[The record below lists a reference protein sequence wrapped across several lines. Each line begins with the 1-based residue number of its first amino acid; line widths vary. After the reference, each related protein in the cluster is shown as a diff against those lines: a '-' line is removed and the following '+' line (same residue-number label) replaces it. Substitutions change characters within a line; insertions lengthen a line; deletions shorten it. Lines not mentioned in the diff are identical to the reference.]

1 MGGRWIKEHKRDYY
15 YRLAKKEGYRSRAA
29 YKLIEIQEKFNIID
43 QNDNVLDLGSFPGS
57 WLQVSRFLTSGKVV
71 GVDLKEI
78 KPIDGVNTIIGDI
91 TEEETLKKIKEICKK
106 FDVILSDASP
116 KTTGIADIDSYR
128 SYEIA
133 MSVLKIADE
142 VLRKGG
148 NLVLK
153 VFQSGEMGD
162 ILREARKRFR
172 YVKVTKPKASKKY
185 SREVYI
191 VCKGFKRN
199 FGKNKPSRGKNSR

>member
-1 MGGRWIKEHKRDYY
+1 MSKRWIKEHKKDYY
-15 YRLAKKEGYRSRAA
+15 YRLAKREGYRSRAA
-29 YKLIEIQEKFNIID
+29 YKLIEIQEKFNIIG
-43 QNDNVLDLGSFPGS
+43 QNDDVLDLGSFPGS

-78 KPIDGVNTIIGDI
+78 KPISGVYTIKGDI
-91 TEEETLKKIKEICKK
+91 TDEETLKKIREVCKK

-116 KTTGIADIDSYR
+116 KTTGIDDLDSYR

-153 VFQSGEMGD
+153 VFQSGEMGE
-162 ILREARKRFR
+162 ILRKARKRFK

-185 SREVYI
+185 SKEVYI
-191 VCKGFKRN
+191 VCKGFKRRLR
-199 FGKNKPSRGKNSR
+199 KKKTNSGRNMP